1 MRITCGNGFLSITIA
16 IYLGLPLLGWRLD
29 DLSGFF
35 SLHQRLCY
43 SVIIVILGFL
53 VGYQAVETLEEIRG
67 GRGQNGRLVQ
77 RQRIVRILVSSLL
90 YLGLVFVP
98 FADRRSIGVMVSSL
112 TARRFGFVL
121 FMFGIGLVF

>member
-1 MRITCGNGFLSITIA
+1 
-16 IYLGLPLLGWRLD
+16 
-29 DLSGFF
+29 
-35 SLHQRLCY
+35 
-43 SVIIVILGFL
+43 VIIVILGFL

-98 FADRRSIGVMVSSL
+98 FADRHSIGVMVSSL